1 MIAPAGIRKISDPLE
16 SLAMEFS
23 EGCLT
28 ADEKKGR
35 GWASVMHYEDVG
47 NRRNFTAI
55 SLECY
60 ARRRR
65 RLQRLVSHAADL

>member
-35 GWASVMHYEDVG
+35 GWASLCTMRMSETDG
-47 NRRNFTAI
+47 I
-55 SLECY
+55 SQLY
-60 ARRRR
+60 R
-65 RLQRLVSHAADL
+65 